1 MGDRKMEE
9 KLCLLIFLSL
19 IFLSLKENVYAD
31 WGRAQLRRLDD
42 REFGEAVF
50 ETMRHIFGVHHELGR
65 FFEEKIYQREIAFRV
80 AGAQIEVPIHVTFDD
95 FCKIYYIDL
104 LVNGGA
110 IFELKTVE
118 TLAQRHRSQLMH
130 YLFLADVPHG
140 KLVNLRPERVSHE
153 FVNNVLARRDRT
165 AFEVLDEHWIDSEG
179 GHLKERMLTALCD
192 WGTSLDLGLYEE
204 AATHF
209 CGRSAEPLT
218 EIEIRA
224 QDRRLGVQKIRLAD
238 PSTALKITAL
248 DAANLSDFECHA
260 HRFLAHTSLRAIQW
274 INITRPVVQFKTLQ

>member
-1 MGDRKMEE
+1 MPISIRGQ
-9 KLCLLIFLSL
+9 I
-19 IFLSLKENVYAD
+19 
-31 WGRAQLRRLDD
+31 RRLDD
-42 REFGEAVF
+42 GEFGEVVF
-50 ETMRHIFGVHHELGR
+50 ETMRQVFLVHKELGR

-80 AGAQIEVPIHVTFDD
+80 AGAQVEVPFDVIFDD
-95 FCKIYYIDL
+95 FCKTYYIDL

-118 TLAQRHRSQLMH
+118 TLSQRHRSQLMH

-165 AFEVLDEHWIDSEG
+165 AFEVVDENWIDG
-179 GHLKERMLTALCD
+179 GGPHLKERMVAALCD
-192 WGTSLDLGLYEE
+192 WGTALDLGLYEE

-209 CGRSAEPLT
+209 CGRTAEPLA
-218 EIEIRA
+218 EIEIHA
-224 QDRRLGVQKIRLAD
+224 QDRRLGMQKVRLAD

-248 DAANLSDFECHA
+248 GADGLPDFESHA
-260 HRFLAHTSLRAIQW
+260 RRFLAHTSLRAIQW
-274 INITRPVVQFKTLQ
+274 INITRPVVQFKTLD

>member
-1 MGDRKMEE
+1 M
-9 KLCLLIFLSL
+9 
-19 IFLSLKENVYAD
+19 
-31 WGRAQLRRLDD
+31 
-42 REFGEAVF
+42 
-50 ETMRHIFGVHHELGR
+50 
-65 FFEEKIYQREIAFRV
+65 

-118 TLAQRHRSQLMH
+118 TLAHRHRSQLMH

-192 WGTSLDLGLYEE
+192 WGTSSILGCTRKRPRIS
-204 AATHF
+204 AAEV
-209 CGRSAEPLT
+209 RN
-218 EIEIRA
+218 R
-224 QDRRLGVQKIRLAD
+224 
-238 PSTALKITAL
+238 
-248 DAANLSDFECHA
+248 
-260 HRFLAHTSLRAIQW
+260 
-274 INITRPVVQFKTLQ
+274 